1 MISICSINM
10 LLKIRKI
17 VIFFQ
22 CSNQLSRG
30 VPEVVTG
37 SVLLKKVSLKI
48 SQISWENTC
57 SGASFKLQ
65 RPKGLKARNFIKKR
79 LQHRFFLNIAK
90 FLRTPIFK
98 NIEQLLLVLKIIF
111 AVMHVF

>member
-10 LLKIRKI
+10 LLKIKKI

-65 RPKGLKARNFIKKR
+65 RPKGLKARNF
-79 LQHRFFLNIAK
+79 FLNIAK